1 VCKICETFDAIK
13 GEEMSEKEDTDD
25 PTCVLKMLEEFRC
38 CDPSVNIPSIIDM
51 RSEALMPRRL
61 RFDHSTIVN
70 DNKEKIFTD
79 NHSVSTTEVCLDDS
93 DVTVSGKFT
102 NSVIQ

>member
-1 VCKICETFDAIK
+1 
-13 GEEMSEKEDTDD
+13 MSEKQDTDD
-25 PTCVLKMLEEFRC
+25 PTCVLKMLDEFRC
-38 CDPSVNIPSIIDM
+38 CNPSVNLPSIIDM
-51 RSEALMPRRL
+51 RSEALMPTRL
-61 RFDHSTIVN
+61 RFDYSTIVN